1 MSTNV
6 STANK
11 KVDLIIRFNGQD
23 MSLKQVMLRAAKMKA
38 HNMVRQYLL
47 HEYMKKEATA
57 QIMLKDSYSCVS
69 EIHGF
74 RKCGLGAINIIH
86 SDSPDTN
93 RYSYRRL

>member
-1 MSTNV
+1 MGLV
-6 STANK
+6 
-11 KVDLIIRFNGQD
+11 IRFNGQD
-23 MSLKQVMLRAAKMKA
+23 MSLEQVLLRTAKMKA

-47 HEYMKKEATA
+47 HEYRQKEATA
-57 QIMLKDSYSCVS
+57 QIMLQDRCVS

-93 RYSYRRL
+93 RYRYRRL

>member
-1 MSTNV
+1 MSTKV

-11 KVDLIIRFNGQD
+11 KVDLVIRFNGQD
-23 MSLKQVMLRAAKMKA
+23 MSLEQVMLRAAKMKA

-57 QIMLKDSYSCVS
+57 QIMLQDRCVS

>member
-1 MSTNV
+1 MSTNA
-6 STANK
+6 TLGRKRA
-11 KVDLIIRFNGQD
+11 DLIISFNGHD
-23 MSLKQVMLRAAKMKA
+23 MSLEQVLLRTAKMKA

-57 QIMLKDSYSCVS
+57 QIMLQDRCVS

>member
-6 STANK
+6 ATGRK
-11 KVDLIIRFNGQD
+11 KADLVIRFNGHD
-23 MSLKQVMLRAAKMKA
+23 MSLEQVLLRTAKMKA

-57 QIMLKDSYSCVS
+57 QIMLQDRCVS

>member
-1 MSTNV
+1 MGLV
-6 STANK
+6 
-11 KVDLIIRFNGQD
+11 IRFNGQD
-23 MSLKQVMLRAAKMKA
+23 MSLEQVLLRTAKMKA

-47 HEYMKKEATA
+47 HEYRQQVATA
-57 QIMLKDSYSCVS
+57 QIMLQDRCVS

-93 RYSYRRL
+93 RYRYRRL

>member
-23 MSLKQVMLRAAKMKA
+23 MSLEQVLLRTAKMKA

-57 QIMLKDSYSCVS
+57 QIMLQDKCVS

>member
-6 STANK
+6 ATGRK
-11 KVDLIIRFNGQD
+11 KADLIIRFNGQD
-23 MSLKQVMLRAAKMKA
+23 MSLEQVLLRTAKMKA

-57 QIMLKDSYSCVS
+57 QIMLQDQCVS